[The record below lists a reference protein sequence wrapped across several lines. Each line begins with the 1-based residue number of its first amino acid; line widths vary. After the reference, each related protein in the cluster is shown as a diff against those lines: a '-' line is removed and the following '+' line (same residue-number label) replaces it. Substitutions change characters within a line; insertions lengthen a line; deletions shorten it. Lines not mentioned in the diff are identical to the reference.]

1 MLQNSRYFSV
11 KEFTHSDT
19 AVKRGINNLP
29 NAEHLEQNIQKSAE
43 KLDKIREFLG
53 FPLIV
58 SSWFRCDELN
68 KAVGGSASSDH
79 RNGFAIDVTSRK
91 QDAFALAASIV
102 EACEK
107 LGITY
112 DQVIFEQTWVHIS
125 FAPRNRLQKLTYRQ
139 GVYRQGFQR

>member
-1 MLQNSRYFSV
+1 MLQNSKYFSV

-19 AVKRGINNLP
+19 AVKRGITNLP

-43 KLDKIREFLG
+43 KLDKIREYLG

-91 QDAFALAASIV
+91 QDAFALAVSIV